1 MQKFKEYTAKTS
13 EEAIEIGLKD
23 LGLTRENAE
32 IRVLEEGKKKLFGSV
47 KARVE
52 IAPLCAACN
61 VNGEKLCDNCTVEAE
76 ETDSEEIAEEGAEN
90 VAENGEKNDV
100 AAEKKKRQAKIQ
112 TNAEGKTD
120 GERAVEFLDG
130 LFKIMNIAAA
140 TELVAE
146 NEEIQINVTAANN
159 NALIGRK
166 GMVLDA
172 AQTLA
177 GAVANIGRED
187 YKRVVVDCENYRENR
202 EETLERLARNLAAK
216 AVRLGRKIRLEPMNP
231 YERRIIH
238 AALSENSEVTT
249 ESEGKE
255 PARYIVIIPVGMEDD
270 RPALYAGND
279 KRESDRTN
287 RGGRGGYNKGYQ
299 GGRENR
305 GGHGGYG
312 NRNGG
317 RGSRGGFNRDRK
329 PSGDRSSVYKKP
341 AGDFF
346 GTFLGNSGNDGSDKE
361 D

>member
-23 LGLTRENAE
+23 LGLTKENAE
-32 IRVLEEGKKKLFGSV
+32 IRVIEEGKKKLFGSV

-52 IAPLCAACN
+52 IAPLGDDETAESAA
-61 VNGEKLCDNCTVEAE
+61 ETEAE
-76 ETDSEEIAEEGAEN
+76 SAEKTVTEETQAEEKADATN
-90 VAENGEKNDV
+90 
-100 AAEKKKRQAKIQ
+100 EKKKRLAKIQ
-112 TNAEGKTD
+112 KNAEGKTD

-130 LFKIMNIAAA
+130 LFTIMHIAAA

-146 NEEIQINVTAANN
+146 NEEIHINVTAANN

-202 EETLERLARNLAAK
+202 EETLERLAHNLAAK
-216 AVRLGRKIRLEPMNP
+216 AVRLGRKVRLEPMNP

-238 AALSENSEVTT
+238 AALSQNSEVTT

-255 PARYIVIIPVGMEDD
+255 PARYIVIIPAGAEDD
-270 RPALYAGND
+270 LPPLYAGND
-279 KRESDRTN
+279 KREAERFNRSEKGGFNKGYRDGGKGGREN
-287 RGGRGGYNKGYQ
+287 RGGRGGYGN
-299 GGRENR
+299 RNNR
-305 GGHGGYG
+305 GGK
-312 NRNGG
+312 
-317 RGSRGGFNRDRK
+317 GGFNRGGR
-329 PSGDRSSVYKKP
+329 PSGDRSSIYKKP

-346 GTFLGNSGNDGSDKE
+346 GTFLGNSGNNENSDNKE

>member
-1 MQKFKEYTAKTS
+1 MQKFKEYTARTS
-13 EEAIEIGLKD
+13 EEAIEIGLQD

-32 IRVLEEGKKKLFGSV
+32 IRVLEEGRKKLFGSV

-52 IAPLCAACN
+52 IAPI
-61 VNGEKLCDNCTVEAE
+61 GTE
-76 ETDSEEIAEEGAEN
+76 ETAEIAAQTIAEEKPAEEK
-90 VAENGEKNDV
+90 AEEKAD
-100 AAEKKKRQAKIQ
+100 AASEKKKRLAKIQ
-112 TNAEGKTD
+112 KNAEGKTD

-130 LFKIMNIAAA
+130 LFSIMHIAAA

-146 NEEIQINVTAANN
+146 NEEIHINVTAANN

-166 GMVLDA
+166 GMLLDA

-202 EETLERLARNLAAK
+202 EETLERLAHNLASK
-216 AVRLGRKIRLEPMNP
+216 AVRLGRKVRLEPMNP

-238 AALSENSEVTT
+238 AALAENGEVTT

-255 PARYIVIIPVGMEDD
+255 PARYIVIIPVGVEDD
-270 RPALYAGND
+270 RPPLYAGND
-279 KRESDRTN
+279 KREAEKFN
-287 RGGRGGYNKGYQ
+287 RSEKGGYNKGYRE
-299 GGRENR
+299 GGRGGRDNR
-305 GGHGGYG
+305 GGRGYG
-312 NRNGG
+312 NRNNRGG
-317 RGSRGGFNRDRK
+317 KGGFNRGGR

-346 GTFLGNSGNDGSDKE
+346 GTFLGNSGSDGGNDNKE
-361 D
+361 E

>member
-13 EEAIEIGLKD
+13 EEAIEIGLQD

-32 IRVLEEGKKKLFGSV
+32 IRVLEEGRKKLFGSV

-52 IAPLCAACN
+52 IAPLS
-61 VNGEKLCDNCTVEAE
+61 AE
-76 ETDSEEIAEEGAEN
+76 ETLESAAETVAEETPAAETK
-90 VAENGEKNDV
+90 AEEKADAV
-100 AAEKKKRQAKIQ
+100 SEKKKRLAKIQ

-130 LFKIMNIAAA
+130 LFSIMHIAAT

-146 NEEIQINVTAANN
+146 NEEIHINVTAANN

-166 GMVLDA
+166 GMLLDA

-202 EETLERLARNLAAK
+202 EETLERLAHNLASK
-216 AVRLGRKIRLEPMNP
+216 AVRLGRKVRLEPMNP

-238 AALSENSEVTT
+238 AALAQNGEVTT

-255 PARYIVIIPVGMEDD
+255 PARYIVIIPVGVEDD
-270 RPALYAGND
+270 RPPLYAGND
-279 KRESDRTN
+279 KREAERLN
-287 RGGRGGYNKGYQ
+287 RSEKGGYNKGYQ
-299 GGRENR
+299 GNREGGR
-305 GGHGGYG
+305 GGRDSRGGRGGYG
-312 NRNGG
+312 NRNNRGG
-317 RGSRGGFNRDRK
+317 KGGFNRGGR

-346 GTFLGNSGNDGSDKE
+346 GTFLGNSGNDGSNDNKE